1 MILSNLSHHE
11 ALVETVLETI
21 EGTEEN
27 IHRLVTCFTMIS
39 YNKKGA
45 KLNYLAP
52 IFSNLSQHHRG
63 RQLICNKQVAL
74 LQRILPF
81 THHEDDV
88 IRRGGTVGLVKNVCF
103 DSSLHEWLLSP
114 KVDVLP
120 YLLLPLAGPGEFDDE
135 DNDKLP
141 VECQVRDFSSI
152 SLAILA
158 FLKSFLKF
166 FYST

>member
-1 MILSNLSHHE
+1 MILSNLSRHE
-11 ALVETVLETI
+11 SLVETVLDTI
-21 EGTEEN
+21 EGTEET

-45 KLNYLAP
+45 KLGYLGP

-63 RQLICNKQVAL
+63 RQLICNQVAL

-81 THHEDDV
+81 TNHEEDV
-88 IRRGGTVGLVKNVCF
+88 IRRGGAVGLVKNVCF
-103 DSSLHEWLLSP
+103 DSTLHEGLLSP

-120 YLLLPLAGPGEFDDE
+120 YLLLPLAGPEEFDDE

-141 VECQVRDFSSI
+141 VECQVGDFGI
-152 SLAILA
+152 CHV
-158 FLKSFLKF
+158 
-166 FYST
+166 